1 VTWPSAYACAPGL
14 AAAAV
19 PYALRPLRWDDR
31 EPIRQWRN
39 DQIEVLRQDRPLSAD
54 EQDHY
59 YLDVIAPQ
67 MAAERPPQIL
77 VAMTHDDA
85 LIGYGG
91 IVHLSW
97 PDRRG
102 EVSFLTDTTRL
113 DEATFTADWR
123 AFLDLLLPVARD
135 VLDLHKLTTETY
147 EVRTTLIPILEQ
159 HGFVL
164 EGTLREH
171 HLLDGRWV
179 TSLAH
184 GIILSD

>member
-1 VTWPSAYACAPGL
+1 MTWPSTYHCAAGM
-14 AAAAV
+14 AASAGR
-19 PYALRPLRWDDR
+19 YALRPLRWEDR

-39 DQIEVLRQDRPLSAD
+39 DQLDVLRQDRPLSPAD
-54 EQDHY
+54 QDRY
-59 YLDVIAPQ
+59 YRDVVAPQ
-67 MAAERPPQIL
+67 MTADRPPQVL
-77 VAMTHDDA
+77 LALTEDDA

-97 PDRRG
+97 SDRRG

-113 DEATFTADWR
+113 DEPTFAADWR
-123 AFLDLLLPVARD
+123 AYLDLLLPLTRR
-135 VLDLHKLTTETY
+135 VLGLHKLTTETY

-184 GIILSD
+184 GLILSD